1 MPSTPPWTSRR
12 ERSDGNP
19 EPDPRLPAR
28 MRDYE
33 LGAELRESPDL
44 HKLAQVFI
52 AMAVSRARNENTQA
66 LAARQGCQVESDTQ
80 DANG

>member
-1 MPSTPPWTSRR
+1 MSAPR
-12 ERSDGNP
+12 
-19 EPDPRLPAR
+19 PDPRLPAR

-33 LGAELRESPDL
+33 LDAELRESPDL

-52 AMAVSRARNENTQA
+52 GMAVSRARNENATA
-66 LAARQGCQVESDTQ
+66 LAARQGRQVESDTQ